1 MKQLSADFAVVGAGV
16 FGAWTALQLRR
27 AGFDTLLL
35 DAWGVGHSRATSA
48 GESRIIRCGYGSQSI
63 YTGWAWES
71 LRDWKTFQDEI
82 EDDLFVPSGV
92 LWLGGRDD
100 PYLSANREA
109 LARAEIPFQDL
120 EPAQLHRHY
129 PGLSADGVGSAL
141 LEPEAGALLARK
153 AVRAVARAFVESG
166 GRFEFGQART
176 PAASPG
182 RLERLV
188 LSSGTAVRAG
198 AFLFCCGPWLPGL
211 FPTLLDKVVRVT
223 RQEVFFFGT
232 PPGELAYFA
241 SSLPAW
247 IEFAEGGH
255 YGVPAIDGRG
265 LKVAS
270 DENGPVCDPSQQERM
285 AGPVELVRVRS
296 YLSRRLPR
304 LARAPLVETRIC
316 QYERTPDNH
325 LIIDRHPDWGNAW
338 IVGGGS
344 GHGFKLGPKVG
355 RLASQ
360 LALGE
365 LAEAPPEVC
374 LSRFQ
379 GIRAGG

>member
-1 MKQLSADFAVVGAGV
+1 MKRLSADFAVVGSGV

-35 DAWGVGHSRATSA
+35 DAWGVGHPRATSA
-48 GESRIIRCGYGSQSI
+48 GESRIIRCGYGPQPI
-63 YTGWAWES
+63 YTDWAWES
-71 LRDWKTFQDEI
+71 LREWKAFQDEI
-82 EDDLFVPSGV
+82 EVDLFVPSGV
-92 LWLGGRDD
+92 LWLGREDD
-100 PYLSANREA
+100 PYLSASREA
-109 LARAEIPFQDL
+109 LLRSGIPHREL
-120 EPAQLHRHY
+120 TPAQLTRHY
-129 PGLSADGVGSAL
+129 PALSGEGVGSAI
-141 LEPEAGALLARK
+141 LEPEGGALLARQ
-153 AVRAVARAFVESG
+153 AVRAVARAFVELG
-166 GRFEFGQART
+166 GRFEFGEAQP

-182 RLERLV
+182 RLEGLI
-188 LSSGTAVRAG
+188 LSSGTEVRAG

-211 FPTLLDKVVRVT
+211 FPTLLDGVIRVT

-232 PPGELAYFA
+232 PAGELSYFA
-241 SSLPAW
+241 SSLPVW
-247 IEFAEGGH
+247 IEFEQEGH

-270 DENGPVCDPSQQERM
+270 DEAGPPCDPSQQERM
-285 AGPVELVRVRS
+285 AGPVELVRVRT

-304 LARAPLVETRIC
+304 LAHAPLVETRIC

-325 LIIDRHPDWGNAW
+325 LILDRHPDWGNVW
-338 IVGGGS
+338 IIGGGS

-365 LAEAPPEVC
+365 LAEAPPEVR
-374 LSRFQ
+374 LSRFL
-379 GIRAGG
+379 GDRL